1 MWIYV
6 DCNGFTYPVRV
17 SWRGTRQRVS
27 ENLAGLRILESLV
40 NNIPS
45 YCCVGR
51 FFWDCSVLFVFKVVL
66 TPWLHRK
73 ESHLRRRATARGV
86 SGLRPHSTKGTG
98 RRWCGMD
105 VLGWVKPPTRL
116 SYPEW
121 DDMVLFPWVCVVAMF
136 CLIVLL
142 TAPGERGDLGGCR
155 RQSRFSL
162 LDGALKQL
170 QMIWTCMTMIL

>member
-1 MWIYV
+1 MWI
-6 DCNGFTYPVRV
+6 
-17 SWRGTRQRVS
+17 
-27 ENLAGLRILESLV
+27 AMALRILSECRDAGRDSGCLKISQSWEFRSLWST
-40 NNIPS
+40 IYS
-45 YCCVGR
+45 YNSCYNTVVLVEFC
-51 FFWDCSVLFVFKVVL
+51 WDCFVFKVVL

-86 SGLRPHSTKGTG
+86 SGFRPHSTKGRG

-116 SYPEW
+116 SYPGW

-142 TAPGERGDLGGCR
+142 TAPGERV
-155 RQSRFSL
+155 
-162 LDGALKQL
+162 
-170 QMIWTCMTMIL
+170 I